1 MNAINITPQLEE
13 VSNAFITKLEAEHD
27 ENFVTCVL
35 QAAKVRAQIALM
47 HFNGESDSEIQD
59 AIHKNSVKLAAV
71 TSALGIEAK
80 AVMNAADELYAACNA
95 KAEELIKPEV
105 H

>member
-1 MNAINITPQLEE
+1 MNTPDITPHLEE
-13 VSNAFITKLEAEHD
+13 VSNAFIAKLQEEHD

-35 QAAKVRAQIALM
+35 QACKVRAQIALM
-47 HFNGESDSEIQD
+47 HFNGASEQELQD
-59 AIHKNSVKLAAV
+59 TIHKNSVELATV

-80 AVMNAADELYAACNA
+80 AVMNAADELYDACHA
-95 KAEELIKPEV
+95 KAEELFKSEV